1 MDVKN
6 NEKTSTALLDA
17 IIFKHS
23 AQRGAVIPILQEI
36 QDTYGYVPPAAI
48 QRVAAQLGVF
58 ASEIYGIVTFYT
70 QFRLQPAGKNIV
82 KVCHGTAC
90 HLGGAEKLTEAISQA
105 SGAADGKTSDDGNF
119 TLERVACL
127 GCCSL
132 APCITINGEILGRL
146 TPEAV
151 NKKINKLKEEQS
163 KAVA

>member
-1 MDVKN
+1 MEVKN
-6 NEKTSTALLDA
+6 NDKTSTALIDA

-23 AQRGAVIPILQEI
+23 AQRGAVIPVLQEI
-36 QDTYGYVPPAAI
+36 QETYGHVPPSAI
-48 QRVAAQLGVF
+48 QRVASQLGVF
-58 ASEIYGIVTFYT
+58 ASDIYGIVTFYT
-70 QFRLQPAGKNIV
+70 QFRLHPAGRNVI

-105 SGAADGKTSDDGNF
+105 SGAADGKTSDDGDF

-132 APCITINGEILGRL
+132 APCVTINSEIQGRL

-151 NKKINKLKEEQS
+151 SKSVKKLKEEQS